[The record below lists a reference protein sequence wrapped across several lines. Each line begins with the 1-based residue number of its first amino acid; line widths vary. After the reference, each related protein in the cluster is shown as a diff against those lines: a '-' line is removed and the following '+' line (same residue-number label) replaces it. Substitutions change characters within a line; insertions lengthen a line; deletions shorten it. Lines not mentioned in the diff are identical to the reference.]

1 MSQSKNSIAPI
12 RPVTLCIMDGWG
24 LSDEPAHN
32 AVSKAQTPVFDK
44 LRDSCPYSQLAASEE
59 AVGLPKGQPGNSEV
73 GHLTIGSGRLIEQ
86 DLPRI
91 SRACKTGE
99 LAQLPALI
107 AFITDMKQSGAT
119 AHLTGLTSHGG
130 VHAHIDHIVALAHAL
145 CDADIPVCLHL
156 ISDGRD
162 TLPQTALH
170 DMPDI
175 LARLPD
181 KVMIASLTG
190 RYFAMDRDKRW
201 ERTQQFLDVL
211 VGAKAPNHAQD
222 AISALEAAYRRGET
236 DEFIT
241 PTSLGS
247 YDGFAPGDAIIMAN
261 FRVDRAR
268 QIMSALFL
276 PETTDC
282 AFGHLDNRVPLTGP
296 GLAMTPLSDKLD
308 GMVPH
313 LFSPPDLSNGLGEI
327 VARAGLR
334 QLRLA
339 ETEKY
344 PHVTFFFNGGQE
356 NRFPDEERTVV
367 PSPKVATY
375 DLQPEMSAADLRD
388 VAVAAVQNRTHH
400 LIIVNFANPDMVGH
414 TGDLSAAIT
423 AVETVDRAVGEL
435 VTATLAVGG
444 HMIVTADHGNC
455 EVMWDSTAQ
464 SVHTAHTTNP
474 VPCLLVGADES
485 ATVRDGTLA
494 DLAPS
499 LLSLLTLEV
508 PDEMTGTSLISH
520 KVT

>member
-1 MSQSKNSIAPI
+1 
-12 RPVTLCIMDGWG
+12 MDGWG

-32 AVSKAQTPVFDK
+32 AVSKAETPVFDK
-44 LRDSCPYSQLAASEE
+44 LRDTCPYSQLAASEE

-162 TLPQTALH
+162 TLPQTALN

-175 LARLPD
+175 FARLPD

-296 GLAMTPLSDKLD
+296 GLAMTPLSDTLD
-308 GMVPH
+308 
-313 LFSPPDLSNGLGEI
+313 
-327 VARAGLR
+327 
-334 QLRLA
+334 
-339 ETEKY
+339 
-344 PHVTFFFNGGQE
+344 
-356 NRFPDEERTVV
+356 
-367 PSPKVATY
+367 
-375 DLQPEMSAADLRD
+375 
-388 VAVAAVQNRTHH
+388 
-400 LIIVNFANPDMVGH
+400 
-414 TGDLSAAIT
+414 
-423 AVETVDRAVGEL
+423 
-435 VTATLAVGG
+435 
-444 HMIVTADHGNC
+444 
-455 EVMWDSTAQ
+455 
-464 SVHTAHTTNP
+464 
-474 VPCLLVGADES
+474 
-485 ATVRDGTLA
+485 
-494 DLAPS
+494 
-499 LLSLLTLEV
+499 
-508 PDEMTGTSLISH
+508 
-520 KVT
+520 